1 MKNKRKKI
9 LYREGWLRINSEN
22 GRYALW
28 GENLFT
34 GYPIL
39 LNPGFHCGDT
49 MQVKLANGKWKSTRI
64 EMRQDG
70 SWYLC
75 DVNCP
80 KSLNNIKVRVIMKYI
95 IT

>member
-1 MKNKRKKI
+1 MKNDRKEV
-9 LYREGWLRINSEN
+9 LYREGWLRYNPES

-39 LNPGFHCGDT
+39 LNPGFHCGDP
-49 MQVKLANGKWKSTRI
+49 MQVKLKNGEWFDTRI
-64 EMRQDG
+64 EMRQDK

-75 DVNCP
+75 DARCP
-80 KSLNNIKVRVIMKYI
+80 ESLNNVIVRVTMNF
-95 IT
+95 ITT